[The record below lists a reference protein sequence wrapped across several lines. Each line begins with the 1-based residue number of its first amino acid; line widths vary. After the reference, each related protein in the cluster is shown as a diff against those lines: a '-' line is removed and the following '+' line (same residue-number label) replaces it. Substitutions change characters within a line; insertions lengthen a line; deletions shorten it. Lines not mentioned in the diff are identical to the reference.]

1 MCKRG
6 WLNQGLFLE
15 LQIRHIM
22 SWEKRSIQI
31 NQDNKVTKYFQS
43 KQGTKLI
50 KIIGFHLIFS
60 LTAFLNLKTII
71 IVHNEIVLGVI

>member
-6 WLNQGLFLE
+6 WLNQGSFLK
-15 LQIRHIM
+15 L
-22 SWEKRSIQI
+22 QI

-71 IVHNEIVLGVI
+71 IVHNDIVLGVI